1 MTTFSQRL
9 AAALLMLAASGSVGA
24 ADPAKTLF
32 GVELG
37 SRFAIPACAAGEHTV
52 TRRLCHNAAQTVK
65 TAWGT
70 TDYAVFFPR
79 PDVVPYARGELN
91 VEVLDGVIEAIHL
104 NTWGIQTQQPAMD
117 MLQGRY
123 GPPTRSRSE
132 KPKNVRSRIPVLHAA
147 WDRGDFAVRYT
158 GATTSI
164 DWGRIT
170 LATPRYLKLTG
181 DTAKP

>member
-1 MTTFSQRL
+1 
-9 AAALLMLAASGSVGA
+9 
-24 ADPAKTLF
+24 
-32 GVELG
+32 
-37 SRFAIPACAAGEHTV
+37 
-52 TRRLCHNAAQTVK
+52 
-65 TAWGT
+65 
-70 TDYAVFFPR
+70 
-79 PDVVPYARGELN
+79 